1 MSFNRDDRQCFLLRK
16 FVPNQG
22 RFLKKIEKKKLTIKL
37 HFQHRLWIEEE
48 NIWEKNLLPPCGVQL
63 SWKVATYS
71 TARCGTTLFHRVDR
85 NIYTR
90 DVYFILPTSPLLTS
104 LFGNHVVSWS
114 FSQPIRVSSFLAQRQ
129 SLQKT

>member
-1 MSFNRDDRQCFLLRK
+1 MVSVLYCHSIVMTGSAFCTKNDMYKNR
-16 FVPNQG
+16 
-22 RFLKKIEKKKLTIKL
+22 KKKLTIKL
-37 HFQHRLWIEEE
+37 HFYTDFGSKKKTYGK
-48 NIWEKNLLPPCGVQL
+48 KNLLPLCGVQL

-71 TARCGTTLFHRVDR
+71 TARCGTTLFHRVHR
-85 NIYTR
+85 TIYTR